1 MHDVGKIGIPD
12 SILFKPGKLTDE
24 EYEVIKTH
32 TTLGHSILKNS
43 SRRIMR
49 TAATIALQHHERWD
63 GQGYPRGLVGEDT
76 HIFGRITALADVF
89 DALACARVYKKAWPL
104 DAILAYLRE
113 QAWSAVRSG
122 PGRCFS
128 GKSA

>member
-1 MHDVGKIGIPD
+1 
-12 SILFKPGKLTDE
+12 
-24 EYEVIKTH
+24 
-32 TTLGHSILKNS
+32 
-43 SRRIMR
+43 MR

-76 HIFGRITALADVF
+76 HIFGHITALADVF

-113 QAWSAVRSG
+113 QR
-122 PGRCFS
+122 GRQFDPALVDVFLENLHEIVAIRDS
-128 GKSA
+128 YPIRRHMSWRMP